1 MDPRNNQRRLQVFCL
16 SVAFACGGP
25 CLCSAR
31 SPAPHPPQSEP
42 SLTLE
47 PQAAP
52 APPQQSSS
60 NLPSANQP
68 PEKSD
73 KKEKKEKKKGKP
85 HEGAFV
91 IAPIPIVSPA
101 IGSGLVPVVG
111 YITPLA
117 PRKPGV
123 TPSTFGV
130 AGLITNN
137 SSRGFVIGTDLYLS
151 HSRYE
156 VESGYARGSL
166 DYNIYGEGYINGSAG
181 LKLPLEQT
189 GQAYFIKALRRIP
202 WNIYVGGRFFTGSSL
217 LTLKPAS
224 GNLPPIPPDVGLH
237 TSLRS
242 LGAEA
247 YRDTRPNHFYPVKGS
262 LLDFTADVFAQPL
275 GSKYSFQSYKFTFN
289 KYFSLPKKQVLAYNL
304 YYCATGGSPPFYAQ
318 CIYGTNNELRGYTA
332 GRYFDHFMI
341 ATQVEDRLELPWRF
355 GVVGFVGIGAVTPGA
370 TQFRSNQFLPAGGT
384 GLRYMLSKP
393 YHVNL
398 RTDFAWGKDNFTW
411 AVGVGEAF

>member
-1 MDPRNNQRRLQVFCL
+1 MVPCDNQRRLQPFCL
-16 SVAFACGGP
+16 LLAYFFAGA
-25 CLCSAR
+25 CLSCAQSLSA
-31 SPAPHPPQSEP
+31 PDAPTPN
-42 SLTLE
+42 SL
-47 PQAAP
+47 AAP
-52 APPQQSSS
+52 QPQDSYAPAQQT
-60 NLPSANQP
+60 SANPSGANESQQQA
-68 PEKSD
+68 EK
-73 KKEKKEKKKGKP
+73 KKKEKKKKKP
-85 HEGAFV
+85 GAGAFV

-101 IGSGLVPVVG
+101 IGSGFVPVVG
-111 YITPLA
+111 YITPVA
-117 PRKPGV
+117 PREPGV

-137 SSRGFVIGTDLYLS
+137 SSRGFVVGTDLYLS
-151 HSRYE
+151 HARYE

-166 DYNIYGEGYINGSAG
+166 DYNIYGEGFINGNAG

-202 WNIYVGGRFFTGSSL
+202 WDIYVGGRFFTGTSF
-217 LTLKPAS
+217 LTLKPTS
-224 GNLPPIPPDVGLH
+224 GNLPPIPPDIGLH

-262 LLDFTADVFAQPL
+262 LIDFTADVFAEPL

-370 TQFRSNQFLPAGGT
+370 TKFRSNQFLPGGGT
-384 GLRYMLSKP
+384 GLRYMLSKS